1 MCRKLKKKFLGFSWS
16 RCSFWKH
23 LNLQTV
29 MCMILLQNYEW
40 DKFFQVSA
48 ILSEPERLEQM
59 AFPDYYQTSADHRRG
74 LILVLPVGSRLN
86 SNSFGRIRDRI
97 INLTKVAVPAGTFR
111 AYIVLYQQRRHS
123 LSENIYLINS
133 FFFLFV

>member
-1 MCRKLKKKFLGFSWS
+1 
-16 RCSFWKH
+16 
-23 LNLQTV
+23 
-29 MCMILLQNYEW
+29 MILLQCRFIKLA
-40 DKFFQVSA
+40 KFLQVSA

>member
-1 MCRKLKKKFLGFSWS
+1 
-16 RCSFWKH
+16 
-23 LNLQTV
+23 
-29 MCMILLQNYEW
+29 MILLQCRFIKLA
-40 DKFFQVSA
+40 KFLQVSA

-97 INLTKVAVPAGTFR
+97 INLTKVAVPAGT
-111 AYIVLYQQRRHS
+111 YILC
-123 LSENIYLINS
+123 IY
-133 FFFLFV
+133 

>member
-1 MCRKLKKKFLGFSWS
+1 
-16 RCSFWKH
+16 
-23 LNLQTV
+23 
-29 MCMILLQNYEW
+29 
-40 DKFFQVSA
+40 
-48 ILSEPERLEQM
+48 M

-111 AYIVLYQQRRHS
+111 TYIVLYQQRRHS
-123 LSENIYLINS
+123 LSENIYYLINS